1 MERAT
6 AEGEARPGYGPELK
20 TVWAD
25 LHLHTVASACAEIEM
40 IPPLIARRASKLGL
54 GLIAVTDHHTV
65 DNVVAVQRAAADYD
79 IRVLAGMEVEAREDV
94 HIVCLFEGIE
104 RALAWQETVYAHLP
118 ALLNRE
124 ELFGAQYVVDE
135 TGDYIQSNDRLLAT
149 SVDLTVAEV
158 VAQVRALG
166 GQPFLFLAALQA
178 DVVGGLA
185 THDPLFDHAAVLEM
199 LVDQACHHIGVD
211 VPISDARL
219 ARLLDIHERLA
230 RAHANAAHGA
240 HVRRDATLVQL
251 LQNGLHRLAR
261 ARGDAAGAHAHDH
274 RGARVDAR
282 RDIVLYLIAQLAQLI
297 QRLYLWHYLL
307 LARQ

>member
-6 AEGEARPGYGPELK
+6 AESEARPEYTPEFK

-40 IPPLIARRASKLGL
+40 IPPLIARRASELGL

-166 GQPFLFLAALQA
+166 GLPIAAHVDRPSSSLLASLGFVPEGLALAALEVSRRCDAAALLRQRPELA
-178 DVVGGLA
+178 AWPLVRGG
-185 THDPLFDHAAVLEM
+185 
-199 LVDQACHHIGVD
+199 
-211 VPISDARL
+211 DA
-219 ARLLDIHERLA
+219 
-230 RAHANAAHGA
+230 
-240 HVRRDATLVQL
+240 
-251 LQNGLHRLAR
+251 HRLEEMHRSLCLTVQAR
-261 ARGDAAGAHAHDH
+261 TLEELALALAGREGRSATMGLPSPH
-274 RGARVDAR
+274 RNGG
-282 RDIVLYLIAQLAQLI
+282 QF
-297 QRLYLWHYLL
+297 
-307 LARQ
+307 